1 MAIRYWLV
9 VQPLDRAQL
18 MMAHGFVQVPWGPR
32 EPLEQLN
39 ESDGVVLYSPRE
51 TNPDGE
57 TLRAVVGAGRVLPGE
72 PYQAGGRGASP
83 WRREVEWLPE
93 PRIAPIRP
101 LKDMLDLT
109 RDNRYWGEQLR
120 DGILEITPRDFT
132 VFEDSVRRRA
142 PEPGTLGAVLRG
154 RHTATEP
161 SGLLRETG
169 WPLGTSSDAKLL
181 DEF

>member
-57 TLRAVVGAGRVLPGE
+57 TFALSSVRAVCCRGSRTRREDAARHRGGARWSGSRSRVL
-72 PYQAGGRGASP
+72 
-83 WRREVEWLPE
+83 
-93 PRIAPIRP
+93 RP
-101 LKDMLDLT
+101 
-109 RDNRYWGEQLR
+109 
-120 DGILEITPRDFT
+120 
-132 VFEDSVRRRA
+132 SV
-142 PEPGTLGAVLRG
+142 P
-154 RHTATEP
+154 
-161 SGLLRETG
+161 
-169 WPLGTSSDAKLL
+169 
-181 DEF
+181 